1 MKTKFH
7 LSAGVSPTETNC
19 LVRHQPVEQ
28 SLFDIPKSR
37 ATLLY
42 YEIEMVQRTTF
53 ICSSTCRKAEHVEQ
67 PKICIVCLFLIFITT
82 I

>member
-1 MKTKFH
+1 MKTENYT
-7 LSAGVSPTETNC
+7 SVGVSSTEMSWM
-19 LVRHQPVEQ
+19 VRHQPVEQ

-42 YEIEMVQRTTF
+42 YEIEMVRRTTF

-67 PKICIVCLFLIFITT
+67 SVLKIERNYTSISSV
-82 I
+82 